1 MIGKRKCAGYRH
13 NLTLDGIMKADRI
26 SSANVELIN
35 YTNHASCQL
44 SSILRRK
51 PVIAVLH
58 GSFEMHQAL

>member
-1 MIGKRKCAGYRH
+1 
-13 NLTLDGIMKADRI
+13 MKADPI

-51 PVIAVLH
+51 PVSATLH
-58 GSFEMHQAL
+58 GAVEMH